1 MLLILYTAM
10 KFTYKDFKKYFIN
23 HYKPFNGKVLILGHN
38 DESKSHV
45 LLKLCLLIK
54 IVSKKNY
61 SSFQNLTKK
70 QIKKDDKRRRSIINN
85 TNTDSEHLNHFKI
98 LSKTIDRE
106 NYNESSNF
114 NVETVIYK
122 NKKLNIW
129 EVSTDNTKTEAMK
142 WQIWKNNLVGTNFL
156 IYCIDVGLAD
166 AEIEKSKQDLIK
178 LLQDNDMKH
187 SFVAV
192 MLTVDSQHSE
202 ESIDQERI
210 QELKNVF
217 GNIEVSQHVNTFAC
231 SSKKIY
237 SEDRETMSYLNKSC
251 NNVVDYS
258 TLDKKFFK
266 DCCRKD
272 SMIAMVDW
280 MVEELEV

>member
-1 MLLILYTAM
+1 M
-10 KFTYKDFKKYFIN
+10 KFTYKDFKKYIIN

-61 SSFQNLTKK
+61 TSFKNMTKK
-70 QIKKDDKRRRSIINN
+70 QIRREDKSRKSIISN
-85 TNTDSEHLNHFKI
+85 TNTESEHLNHFKI

-129 EVSTDNTKTEAMK
+129 DVSTDNTKTEEIK
-142 WQIWKNNLVGTNFL
+142 WQVWQNNLVGTNFL
-156 IYCIDVGLAD
+156 IYCIDTNLSNE
-166 AEIEKSKQDLIK
+166 EIVKAKSNLVR
-178 LLQDNDMKH
+178 LLQDNDMTH

-192 MLTVDSQHSE
+192 LFTINSQYSE
-202 ESIDQERI
+202 ASINPERI
-210 QELKNVF
+210 QNLKNAF
-217 GNIEVSQHVNTFAC
+217 VSIDVKQHINTFVC
-231 SSKKIY
+231 STEKIY
-237 SEDRETMSYLNKSC
+237 SEDKETLSFLNKNC
-251 NNVVDYS
+251 NNVADYS

-266 DCCRKD
+266 DCCKKD
-272 SMIAMVDW
+272 SMIKMVDW
-280 MVEELEV
+280 MVEELEL